1 MSLLFKSYFDVLFG
15 FLPESSRAA
24 LQLPAPRVTGL
35 LLLWSLLFYRN
46 LLFTQFNDGFVLR
59 AGYAKWNADDAKG
72 RKAQAAG
79 KIEFAI
85 ETYLAFEAWPEA
97 GHFHFGALE
106 CDDVIGDGCFDIYL
120 GEIGVA
126 DTVFACFLTY
136 RAEEFKTVH
145 FTFFT
150 DSTPAP
156 LSEGYR
162 GCMSAPSLPPSV

>member
-1 MSLLFKSYFDVLFG
+1 MSLLFKSYFDVLFRVSPG
-15 FLPESSRAA
+15 KQPTA

-46 LLFTQFNDGFVLR
+46 LLFTQFNDRFVLVPV
-59 AGYAKWNADDAKG
+59 YAKWNADDTQRAEGPSG
-72 RKAQAAG
+72 RKDW
-79 KIEFAI
+79 FAI

-97 GHFHFGALE
+97 GHFHFGAL
-106 CDDVIGDGCFDIYL
+106 
-120 GEIGVA
+120 GVMMLLA
-126 DTVFACFLTY
+126 MVVLI
-136 RAEEFKTVH
+136 
-145 FTFFT
+145 FTSERSGLLILSLPVSLPTALKSLKPFILLFCT